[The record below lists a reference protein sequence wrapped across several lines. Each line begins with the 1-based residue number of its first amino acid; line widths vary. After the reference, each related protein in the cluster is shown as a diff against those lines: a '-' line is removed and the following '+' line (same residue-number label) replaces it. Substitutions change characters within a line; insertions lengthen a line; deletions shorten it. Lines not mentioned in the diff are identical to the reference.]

1 DSKSQELLVMMKK
14 IMSETVYDNKLR
26 PGYYE
31 NNYANMA
38 AAFIVETE
46 RWNLA
51 SELFP
56 ENKAPAT
63 SEQASMASMT
73 AAHGGHGAAPASG
86 TATLRT
92 SSASVTLPLFIR
104 GLAAAVNGSDVS
116 QII

>member
-14 IMSETVYDNKLR
+14 IMSETTYDNKLR

-51 SELFP
+51 TQLFP
-56 ENKAPAT
+56 ENKTAPT
-63 SEQASMASMT
+63 SDQAPMRGS
-73 AAHGGHGAAPASG
+73 HGSHIAMPGGAAW
-86 TATLRT
+86 RT
-92 SSASVTLPLFIR
+92 SSASVTLPFFIR
-104 GLAAAVNGSDVS
+104 GLAVAMNG
-116 QII
+116 